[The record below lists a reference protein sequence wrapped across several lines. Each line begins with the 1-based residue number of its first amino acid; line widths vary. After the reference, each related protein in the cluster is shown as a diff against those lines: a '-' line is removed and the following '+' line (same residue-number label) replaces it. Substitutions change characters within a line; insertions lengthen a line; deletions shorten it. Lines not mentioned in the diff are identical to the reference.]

1 MLDAHQQKKEKTHLR
16 SIYQKKELIQDAS
29 LVLNI
34 DFSLYLASI

>member
-1 MLDAHQQKKEKTHLR
+1 MHTNRKKKKLTLEVFTKKT
-16 SIYQKKELIQDAS
+16 KLIQDAS